1 MKLLQRPHRDFE
13 EKSIEINGVLYRFG
27 DPAPRPPEPPSEED
41 IMSGWEWPDDSPLVS
56 VLVHA
61 YNHVGFIE
69 DCLNGILMQK
79 TSFPFEVIVR
89 DDASN
94 DATASIIKTYAER
107 YRAIINPIL
116 ESTNKFIL
124 GVRPLKVTSAHA
136 RGKYIAICE
145 ADDYWLDV
153 NNLAK
158 KVALLQSNSEISLV
172 GSDAIVISKDGIISE
187 FPRGRINK
195 GKTGSTFSLRRGKI
209 FAHTN
214 VMVFRKSS
222 FDDLPSL
229 SATVNGDNI
238 IHVLAG
244 QRGFALHIELGCF
257 SAYRLHSGGVWSSGS
272 KKKKSDSALGFR
284 KWVLKYHLKKGNR
297 LSASIAVFDLAW
309 FSMKRYVKRGLS
321 FAHGN
326 R

>member
-1 MKLLQRPHRDFE
+1 MKLPQGPQPCRE
-13 EKSIEINGVLYRFG
+13 EKCIQINGALYRLG
-27 DPAPRPPEPPSEED
+27 ESAPRPPEPPSEED
-41 IMSGWEWPDDSPLVS
+41 IMSGWEWPDDSLLVS

-94 DATASIIKTYAER
+94 DATASIIKAYAER
-107 YRAIINPIL
+107 YPAIINPIL
-116 ESTNKFIL
+116 ESTNKFTL
-124 GVRPLKVTSAHA
+124 GVRPLKVTSAYA
-136 RGKYIAICE
+136 RGKYIALCE

-158 KVALLQSNSEISLV
+158 KVALLQSNSEISLI
-172 GSDAIVISKDGIISE
+172 GSDAIVIDKDGIIRE

-195 GKTGSTFSLRRGKI
+195 GKTGSIFSLRRGKL

-214 VMVFRKSS
+214 AMVFRKIP

-229 SATVNGDNI
+229 SVTLSGDNI

-244 QRGFALHIELGCF
+244 QYGSALHIELECL
-257 SAYRLHSGGVWSSGS
+257 SAYRLHAGGVWSSGS
-272 KKKKSDSALGFR
+272 KRKQSDSALGFR
-284 KWVLKYHLKKGNR
+284 RWVLRYHLKNGNR

-309 FSMKRYVKRGLS
+309 FSMKRYVKKCLS
-321 FAHGN
+321 FIHGS
-326 R
+326 